1 MKITWAIWIAAVVAV
16 TPAVAQ
22 RVETYKGRITGGGGD
37 RGKCT
42 IEVRV
47 DGSAEI
53 EVSGAEGRMRTL
65 SGAPATWK
73 RMQCNTPMP
82 ANPAEFKFSG
92 VDGRGNQYLVREP
105 SQNRG
110 VALIR
115 IEDPKGGN
123 EGYTFDLEWR
133 GAGGNGGVIP
143 NNPGNSDSIFNGGGN
158 GNGNGYGRGR
168 GGNRDPNLDVDF
180 SGRGDGYYRT
190 FRGGDELLVNC
201 SLTID
206 RAGRVEVEFSS
217 NQRNRL
223 LLTGRIVYRDGNR
236 LVADIAGG
244 AIQGTMEILLNG
256 RDNVEELAMTGVG
269 RNRLELRWSRR

>member
-1 MKITWAIWIAAVVAV
+1 MKLTWGICIVAAVAA
-16 TPAVAQ
+16 TPALAQ
-22 RVETYKGRITGGGGD
+22 PWQSYKGRITGGGGD

-47 DGSAEI
+47 DGSVELEI
-53 EVSGAEGRMRTL
+53 SGAEGRMRTL
-65 SGAPATWK
+65 TGSPASWT
-73 RMQCNTPMP
+73 RMQCNAPMP
-82 ANPAEFKFSG
+82 ANPLEFKFSG

-105 SQNRG
+105 AQNRG

-115 IEDPKGGN
+115 IEDPKGGS

-133 GAGGNGGVIP
+133 GAGPTGGRGGVIP
-143 NNPGNSDSIFNGGGN
+143 NNPGNGDSIFNGGN
-158 GNGNGYGRGR
+158 GNGRGR
-168 GGNRDPNLDVDF
+168 GRNPNLEVDF

-201 SLTID
+201 SVSVDRGGRID
-206 RAGRVEVEFSS
+206 VEFSS

-223 LLTGRIVYRDGNR
+223 LLSGRIVYRDGNR
-236 LVADIAGG
+236 LVADMAGG

-256 RDNVEELAMTGVG
+256 RDNVEEVAMTGVG
-269 RNRLELRWSRR
+269 RNRLELRWNRR